1 MKLLTKSEILT
12 MYKVHSSRCFTFCGH
27 LQKTIGYLVL
37 FAFLFLTIPSVVS
50 AEFTDGL
57 ILYHSYDEGAGDVAE
72 DLSGSGH
79 DGKIDKPEWTNG
91 KFEKALQF
99 NGAGSGMFVTV
110 ENTDELNVNECTFMA
125 WVNAETWAGTRQI
138 VGKSVHGGCSGR
150 GQYGLFSEDGV
161 FKLRFE
167 SLAGRVDITTDLP
180 DTEKW
185 LHVAFTN
192 DGKKGTIYIDGKEE
206 ATGNVPGELKPNE
219 DPLRIAQDCDRPNNV
234 FAGIIDEVRLW
245 NRALSEND
253 INTFKDQ
260 GAKGALAVTSSG
272 KLSTTW
278 GYLKRKHQN

>member
-1 MKLLTKSEILT
+1 ML
-12 MYKVHSSRCFTFCGH
+12 FT
-27 LQKTIGYLVL
+27 
-37 FAFLFLTIPSVVS
+37 FLFLTIPSIVS
-50 AEFTDGL
+50 AEFRDGL

-79 DGKIDKPEWTNG
+79 DGKIDKPEWTGG
-91 KFEKALQF
+91 KFGKALQF

-110 ENTDELNVNECTFMA
+110 ENTDELNVDECTFMA
-125 WVNAETWAGTRQI
+125 WVNAEHWNATRQI

-150 GQYGLFSEDGV
+150 GQYGLFSEAGA

-180 DTEKW
+180 DTKKW
-185 LHVAFTN
+185 IHVAFTN
-192 DGKKGTIYIDGKEE
+192 DGKTGTIYIDGKEVK
-206 ATGNVPGELKPNE
+206 TGNVPGELKPNE

-245 NRALSEND
+245 NRALSEKD
-253 INTFKDQ
+253 INTFKDR
-260 GAKGALAVTSSG
+260 GAKEALAVTSAG

-278 GYLKRKHQN
+278 GYLKKKHQK